1 MIGIRP
7 EEEDEMRNRKAEL
20 RMACLAILVL
30 LVAAP
35 TARFEAQ
42 QTSHRSPEHGIA
54 ARYPNDF
61 GLEKDPD
68 VILFED
74 YELADAEDL
83 RQRGWDWNRGHVGA
97 WGLTDVPA
105 HVFAG
110 KKSLAQHMIQG
121 REGSIMPRDLKP
133 PEDGPVYHRVY
144 LYYPKDAPTTRVMG
158 ITGVRDGWPTWRAIG
173 SAGWKP
179 TGDNYYCATLIFNN
193 NGGKVRASWY
203 PYHVD
208 QKAQWGSNWSVN
220 ADIPT
225 DRWFC
230 LEIMTKLT
238 TPGRIPGSEDSYR
251 DGELRMWIDGKEVYR
266 RTNLRWRTDSIVKT
280 TMIFAQ
286 CYSSQPFKTNGVW
299 YADNRVVA
307 RKYIGPMVTEKRE
320 PTHFSVTGALS
331 DALPPA
337 RGETTGPGI
346 ASRYPRDAGI
356 EKDSAVLFV
365 EDFEVPDVAALRAR
379 GWTPYHGP
387 GLWVDGTQEGRGWSD
402 YAIDASPGAA
412 LAGSHCLKKSIQ
424 PEQWGGR
431 MIRDLAQPEDC
442 LYYRACV
449 KLGKDFPSS
458 VDAALRLMG
467 VAGVRDGQ
475 STYQTYGAQTPRS
488 DGSGPFWLD
497 LVLYNWI
504 KDSQIMWRYLALDS
518 KQTDQYY
525 EVSAAGD
532 QLPLARWF
540 SLEMKVKL
548 NTPGKRDGEIR
559 VWIDGREVLTCTQAF
574 FRTTD
579 RVHIRSVLDQARLDS
594 HLHFKTGGHLWV
606 DNLVVAR
613 QYIGPQRAEHPPVN
627 SEGER

>member
-1 MIGIRP
+1 
-7 EEEDEMRNRKAEL
+7 MRNRKPEP
-20 RMACLAILVL
+20 RACLTILAL
-30 LVAAP
+30 AMAALAAP
-35 TARFEAQ
+35 AEAQ
-42 QTSHRSPEHGIA
+42 QANRPPPEYGIA
-54 ARYPNDF
+54 AGYPNDL

-74 YELADAEDL
+74 YELADVENL
-83 RQRGWDWNRGHVGA
+83 RTRGWDWNRGHVGV
-97 WGLTDVPA
+97 WGLTDEPA

-110 KKSLAQHMIQG
+110 KKSLSQHMIRG

-133 PEDGPVYHRVY
+133 PEVGPVYHRVY
-144 LYYPKDAPTTRVMG
+144 LYFPKDAPTTRVMG

-220 ADIPT
+220 AAIPT

-230 LEIMTKLT
+230 LEIMTRLT
-238 TPGRIPGSEDSYR
+238 TPGKIAGSQDSCR
-251 DGELRMWIDGKEVYR
+251 DGELRMWIDGKEVYC
-266 RTNLRWRTDSIVKT
+266 RTDLRWRTDPTVKT
-280 TMIFAQ
+280 AMIFAQ
-286 CYSSQPFKTNGVW
+286 CYSSQPFKANGVY

-307 RKYIGPMVTEKRE
+307 RKYIGPMVSEKRT
-320 PTHFSVTGALS
+320 PPHFSATGGSS
-331 DALPPA
+331 DAPPAA
-337 RGETTGPGI
+337 RGETTGSGI
-346 ASRYPRDAGI
+346 AFRYPNDVDI
-356 EKDSAVLFV
+356 EKDPAVLLV
-365 EDFEVPDVAALRAR
+365 EDFEVPNLASLRAR

-387 GLWVDGTQEGRGWSD
+387 GLWVDGSQEQQGWSN

-412 LAGSHCLKKSIQ
+412 RAGIRCLKKSI
-424 PEQWGGR
+424 PPAQWGGR

-449 KLGKDFPSS
+449 KFDKDFPSS

-475 STYQTYGAQTPRS
+475 PTYQTYGAQTPRS

-497 LVLYNWI
+497 LMFYHWI
-504 KDSQIMWRYLALDS
+504 KDGQVVWRYLALDS
-518 KQTDQYY
+518 RQTDQSY

-532 QLPLARWF
+532 QLPLGRWF

-548 NTPGKRDGEIR
+548 NTPGKRDGELR
-559 VWIDGREVLTCTQAF
+559 VWIDGREVLTCTQVF

-594 HLHFKTGGHLWV
+594 HLHFKTGGHVWV

-613 QYIGPQRAEHPPVN
+613 KYIGPLTRNTRP
-627 SEGER
+627 

>member
-1 MIGIRP
+1 MNDPGEGESRRTI
-7 EEEDEMRNRKAEL
+7 
-20 RMACLAILVL
+20 CLAILGLALGAV
-30 LVAAP
+30 V
-35 TARFEAQ
+35 TRSDAQ
-42 QTSHRSPEHGIA
+42 QAGQPSLKYGIA
-54 ARYPNDF
+54 ARYPNDL

-74 YELADAEDL
+74 YELADVEDL
-83 RQRGWDWNRGHVGA
+83 RQRGWDWNRGHVGV
-97 WGLTDVPA
+97 WGLTDEPA

-110 KKSLAQHMIQG
+110 KKSLVQHMIRG
-121 REGSIMPRDLKP
+121 REGSIMPRDLKS
-133 PEDGPVYHRVY
+133 PENGPVYHRVY
-144 LYYPKDAPTTRVMG
+144 LYCAKDAPTTRVMG

-179 TGDNYYCATLIFNN
+179 TGDDYYCATLIFNN

-208 QKAQWGSNWSVN
+208 QRAQWGSNWSID
-220 ADIPT
+220 AAIPT

-230 LEIMTKLT
+230 LEIMTRLT
-238 TPGRIPGSEDSYR
+238 TPGKIPGSQDSYR
-251 DGELRMWIDGKEVYR
+251 DGELRVWIDGKEVYR
-266 RTNLRWRTDSIVKT
+266 RTDLRWRTDSIVKT
-280 TMIFAQ
+280 TMVFAQ
-286 CYSSQPFKTNGVW
+286 CYSSQPFKTDGVC

-307 RKYIGPMVTEKRE
+307 RKYIGPMVAEKRE
-320 PTHFSVTGALS
+320 PTHFSVTGAPS
-331 DALPPA
+331 DAPSPA

-346 ASRYPRDAGI
+346 AARYPNDVGI
-356 EKDSAVLFV
+356 QKDPAVLFA
-365 EDFEVPDVAALRAR
+365 EDFEVSDLGALRAR
-379 GWTPYHGP
+379 GWTPHHGP
-387 GLWVDGTQEGRGWSD
+387 GLWVDGSQEGKGWD
-402 YAIDASPGAA
+402 NYQIDASAGAA
-412 LAGSHCLKKSIQ
+412 LAGARCLKKTTE

-442 LYYRACV
+442 LYYRACL

-475 STYQTYGAQTPRS
+475 ATYQTYGAQTPRS
-488 DGSGPFWLD
+488 VGGGPFWLD
-497 LVLYNWI
+497 LMLCNWV
-504 KDSQIMWRYLALDS
+504 KDGKIMRRYLALDS

-532 QLPLARWF
+532 QVPLGRWF

-548 NTPGKRDGEIR
+548 NTPGRRDGELR
-559 VWIDGREVLTCTQAF
+559 VWIDGKEMLTCTQAF

-594 HLHFKTGGHLWV
+594 HLHFKTGGQLWV

-613 QYIGPQRAEHPPVN
+613 QYIGPLRAKHPPMN
-627 SEGER
+627 SGGER

>member
-1 MIGIRP
+1 MG
-7 EEEDEMRNRKAEL
+7 NRKPEV
-20 RMACLAILVL
+20 RIACLAILAL
-30 LVAAP
+30 ALSALALAAP
-35 TARFEAQ
+35 AARAGAQ
-42 QTSHRSPEHGIA
+42 QTNQPSPQYGIA
-54 ARYPNDF
+54 ARYPNDL

-68 VILFED
+68 VLLFED
-74 YELADAEDL
+74 YELADVEDL
-83 RQRGWDWNRGHVGA
+83 RKRGWDWNRGHVGV
-97 WGLTDVPA
+97 WGLTDEPA

-110 KKSLAQHMIQG
+110 RKSLVQHMIQG

-144 LYYPKDAPTTRVMG
+144 LYFPKDAPTTRVMG

-179 TGDNYYCATLIFNN
+179 TGDNYYCATLIFDNN
-193 NGGKVRASWY
+193 HGKVRASWY

-208 QKAQWGSNWSVN
+208 QKAQWGSNWWVS

-230 LEIMTKLT
+230 LEIMTRLT
-238 TPGRIPGSEDSYR
+238 TPGKIAGSQDSYR
-251 DGELRMWIDGKEVYR
+251 DGELRMWIDGKGVYH
-266 RTNLRWRTDSIVKT
+266 RTDLRWRTDSIVKT
-280 TMIFAQ
+280 TMVFAQ
-286 CYSSQPFKTNGVW
+286 CYSSQPFKTEGVY

-320 PTHFSVTGALS
+320 PTDFSVSGAPS
-331 DALPPA
+331 DAPPAA
-337 RGETTGPGI
+337 RGETAGPGI
-346 ASRYPRDAGI
+346 ASRYPNDVGI
-356 EKDSAVLFV
+356 EKDAAVLLA
-365 EDFEVPDVAALRAR
+365 EDFEVPDLAALRAR

-387 GLWVDGTQEGRGWSD
+387 GLWVDGSQEQKGWSD

-412 LAGSHCLKKSIQ
+412 RAGTRCLKKTIQ
-424 PEQWGGR
+424 PDQWGGR

-442 LYYRACV
+442 LYYRACL
-449 KLGKDFPSS
+449 KLDNDFPNS

-475 STYQTYGAQTPRS
+475 PTYQTYGAQTPRS

-497 LVLYNWI
+497 LMLHNWI
-504 KDSQIMWRYLALDS
+504 KDGQVVWRYLALDS

-532 QLPLARWF
+532 QLPLGRWF

-548 NTPGKRDGEIR
+548 NTPGKRKGELR
-559 VWIDGREVLTCTQAF
+559 VWIDDKEVLTCTQAF
-574 FRTTD
+574 FRSTD

-594 HLHFKTGGHLWV
+594 HLHFKTAGHVWV

-613 QYIGPQRAEHPPVN
+613 QYIGPMTRNTRP
-627 SEGER
+627 